1 MAHGIAL
8 PRAQAPSIPVASTES
23 KRIPWYVW
31 CCVLAT
37 TSATIGGVWDISWHE
52 SIGRD
57 SFWTPAHMLIYLCGI
72 LAGLGCGFLILS
84 TTFDPSSPL
93 RNASVRLWGFRGPLG
108 AFIAAWGGIAMI
120 VSAPFDNWWHN
131 AYGLDVKVLSPP
143 HVVLILGL
151 LSIRFGTLILIL
163 AAMNRASGPLRRR
176 LDWLFLYI
184 GALLLGGM
192 IGAFMEQNLRV
203 FMHGARFYLIAAI
216 VVPLVLAALARA
228 SSGRWPAT
236 LAAAILSL
244 ITCLFVWIL
253 PLVPAA
259 PKLGPVFQN
268 ISHLV
273 PPDFPKL
280 YLVGA
285 IAFDLVRR
293 LASNKSWNDWKLA
306 SAGGIAFLAAFLAV
320 QWPFA
325 DFLMSSASR
334 NWFFATQNFPYMVPS
349 SSEWVR
355 NIFVPTESSAAQFA
369 LRMAFAF
376 LAAILSARAGL
387 AWGAWMRRVQR

>member
-8 PRAQAPSIPVASTES
+8 PRAQAPSIPIAADRSARV
-23 KRIPWYVW
+23 PWYVW

-37 TSATIGGVWDISWHE
+37 TFATIGGVWDISWHE

-57 SFWTPAHMLIYLCGI
+57 SFWTPAHLLIYLCGV
-72 LAGLGCGFLILS
+72 LAGLGCGYLILS
-84 TTFDPSSPL
+84 TTFDPASPL
-93 RNASVRLWGFRGPLG
+93 RGPSVRLWGFRGPLG

-163 AAMNRASGPLRRR
+163 AAMNRATGPLRRR

-184 GALLLGGM
+184 GALFLGGM

-216 VVPLVLAALARA
+216 VVPLVLAAVARA
-228 SSGRWPAT
+228 SSGRWAAT
-236 LAAAILSL
+236 LATAILSL
-244 ITCLFVWIL
+244 VTCLFVWIL

-259 PKLGPVFQN
+259 PKLGPVYQN
-268 ISHLV
+268 ITHLV
-273 PPDFPKL
+273 PPDFAKL
-280 YLVGA
+280 FLFGA
-285 IAFDLVRR
+285 LAFDLVRR
-293 LASNKSWNDWKLA
+293 LASRKSWSDWKLA
-306 SAGGIAFLAAFLAV
+306 SLGGLAFLAAYIAV

-325 DFLMSSASR
+325 DFLMSPASR

-355 NIFVPTESSAAQFA
+355 NIFVPTESSPAQFA
-369 LRMAFAF
+369 TRMAFAF